1 MSDTPIDQSRPP
13 TEVRLFGDTGMPWR
27 PVSPK
32 LATARLLVLGVFL
45 VPLLLA
51 LVVLALLV
59 WTGFWVGAAL
69 VALALAA
76 GAWLIRRQVPA
87 ITWAEGAEELVVRR
101 GRMFRTLVSVPYGR
115 LQFVDVQSGPLER
128 RFDMATVELHTA
140 SPQSGGQIPGLPT
153 AEAEALRERLAARG
167 ESQRAGSVS
176 AVEPTPTPAT
186 EPAPEPEWR
195 HLHPLS
201 PLLKGGI
208 AFIAVL
214 AYVVSQQ
221 ADSFFGAQR
230 DDPTQGHLGWA
241 AIGVVVVLLGI
252 IAGAWVS
259 WRFSRFRVA
268 ASLIE
273 LRTGVLFRQHRQVRF
288 DRIQAVD
295 LGRPLLARLT
305 GLSEVVVQSAGGKD
319 SHLKLSFL
327 TDAQAQEVREQLMAL
342 AGRSDEVARGDGSS
356 RTVSPAGA
364 PGWRAEHLSD
374 EDYAD
379 LPAPPP
385 VGQPILAIP
394 NTRILQSIL
403 YSGPGLVIVL
413 ALPALV
419 LSVALGVPEMV
430 AWLGPMTLA
439 VGSSHLKRLTQEC
452 NFELLHQGDRLRIR
466 HGLTDLRT
474 TTVPLHRI
482 QAVEV
487 SQSLPWRLTG
497 WWRIQVNVAGAGAA
511 ATTSPRRC

>member
-1 MSDTPIDQSRPP
+1 
-13 TEVRLFGDTGMPWR
+13 
-27 PVSPK
+27 
-32 LATARLLVLGVFL
+32 
-45 VPLLLA
+45 
-51 LVVLALLV
+51 
-59 WTGFWVGAAL
+59 
-69 VALALAA
+69 
-76 GAWLIRRQVPA
+76 
-87 ITWAEGAEELVVRR
+87 
-101 GRMFRTLVSVPYGR
+101 
-115 LQFVDVQSGPLER
+115 
-128 RFDMATVELHTA
+128 
-140 SPQSGGQIPGLPT
+140 
-153 AEAEALRERLAARG
+153 
-167 ESQRAGSVS
+167 VS
-176 AVEPTPTPAT
+176 AAQPTPAT
-186 EPAPEPEWR
+186 EPTPEPGWR

-208 AFIAVL
+208 AFVAVL

-230 DDPTQGHLGWA
+230 DDPTDGHLGWA

-268 ASLIE
+268 GTLIE

-305 GLSEVVVQSAGGKD
+305 GLSEVVVQSAGGRD

-327 TDAQAQEVREQLMAL
+327 TDAQAQQVREQLMAL
-342 AGRSDEVARGDGSS
+342 AGRSDEVAGPAAATS
-356 RTVSPAGA
+356 RAASPGGA
-364 PGWRAEHLSD
+364 PEWGGAQLGD
-374 EDYAD
+374 DDYAD

-394 NTRILQSIL
+394 NSRILQSIL
-403 YSGPGLVIVL
+403 YSGPGLVVVL
-413 ALPALV
+413 AVPALV
-419 LSVALGVPEMV
+419 VSVALGVPEMV

-439 VGSSHLKRLTQEC
+439 VGTSHLKRLTQEC

-497 WWRIQVNVAGAGAA
+497 WWRIQVNVAGAGAGDDVTQTVLMPVGNREEALQVLTLVHPGIPRDA
-511 ATTSPRRC
+511 ALAALEGEGPAEGFVTASARARRLDPLSWRRQGYAVLPDGLVTRRGAWYRAAQFVPHARIQSLKVEQGPVQRRRGVATVRLVSTVGPVSPVVVHLDEPEAVRLLAEQVVRSSLARQRA

>member
-1 MSDTPIDQSRPP
+1 MS
-13 TEVRLFGDTGMPWR
+13 TGE
-27 PVSPK
+27 PV
-32 LATARLLVLGVFL
+32 
-45 VPLLLA
+45 
-51 LVVLALLV
+51 
-59 WTGFWVGAAL
+59 
-69 VALALAA
+69 
-76 GAWLIRRQVPA
+76 
-87 ITWAEGAEELVVRR
+87 
-101 GRMFRTLVSVPYGR
+101 
-115 LQFVDVQSGPLER
+115 GP
-128 RFDMATVELHTA
+128 
-140 SPQSGGQIPGLPT
+140 
-153 AEAEALRERLAARG
+153 
-167 ESQRAGSVS
+167 
-176 AVEPTPTPAT
+176 PTPTPPPSSEPSPAT
-186 EPAPEPEWR
+186 QASPAAQRGPEPEWR

-208 AFIAVL
+208 AVVAVL
-214 AYVVSQQ
+214 AYIVSQQ

-230 DDPTQGHLGWA
+230 DDPTNGHLGWA
-241 AIGVVVVLLGI
+241 ALAVLVVLLGI

-268 ASLIE
+268 DTLIE

-327 TDAQAQEVREQLMAL
+327 TDAQAQQVREQLMVL
-342 AGRSDEVARGDGSS
+342 AGRSDEVTPASS
-356 RTVSPAGA
+356 GAAPAWGGA
-364 PGWRAEHLSD
+364 QLTD

-385 VGQPILAIP
+385 VGQPVLAIP
-394 NTRILQSIL
+394 NSRILQSIL

-419 LSVALGVPEMV
+419 LSVELGVPEMV

-439 VGSSHLKRLTQEC
+439 VGTSHLKRLTQEC

-497 WWRIQVNVAGAGAA
+497 WWRIQVNVAGAGAGDDVTQTVLMPVGNREEALQVLTLVHPGIPRA
-511 ATTSPRRC
+511 AALAALEGEGPAAGFVTASQRAQRLDPWGWRRQGYAVLPDGLLTRRGAWYRKVQFVPHARIQSLKVEQGPVQRGRGVATVRLISTVGPVSPVVAHLDEPEAVRLLAEQVVRSSRARQRA

>member
-1 MSDTPIDQSRPP
+1 
-13 TEVRLFGDTGMPWR
+13 V
-27 PVSPK
+27 
-32 LATARLLVLGVFL
+32 
-45 VPLLLA
+45 
-51 LVVLALLV
+51 
-59 WTGFWVGAAL
+59 
-69 VALALAA
+69 
-76 GAWLIRRQVPA
+76 
-87 ITWAEGAEELVVRR
+87 
-101 GRMFRTLVSVPYGR
+101 
-115 LQFVDVQSGPLER
+115 
-128 RFDMATVELHTA
+128 
-140 SPQSGGQIPGLPT
+140 
-153 AEAEALRERLAARG
+153 
-167 ESQRAGSVS
+167 
-176 AVEPTPTPAT
+176 
-186 EPAPEPEWR
+186 
-195 HLHPLS
+195 
-201 PLLKGGI
+201 
-208 AFIAVL
+208 

-230 DDPTQGHLGWA
+230 DDPTNGHLGWA
-241 AIGVVVVLLGI
+241 AIGVVVVLIGI

-268 ASLIE
+268 DTLIE

-327 TDAQAQEVREQLMAL
+327 TDTHAQQVREQLMAL
-342 AGRSDEVARGDGSS
+342 AGRSDEATASAAPSS
-356 RTVSPAGA
+356 GGA
-364 PGWRAEHLSD
+364 AAWGGAQLTD

-379 LPAPPP
+379 LPTPPP
-385 VGQPILAIP
+385 VGRPLLAIP
-394 NTRILQSIL
+394 NARILQSIL

-413 ALPALV
+413 ALPSLV
-419 LSVALGVPEMV
+419 LSVALGVPQMV

-439 VGSSHLKRLTQEC
+439 VGTAHLKRLTQEC

-487 SQSLPWRLTG
+487 SQSLPWRLPG
-497 WWRIQVNVAGAGAA
+497 WWRIQVNVAGAAA
-511 ATTSPRRC
+511 GDHETQTVLMPVGNREEALRVLTLVHPGIPREAAVAALEGEGPAEGFLTTSPRARLFDPFSWRRQGYAVLPDGLLTRRGAWYRAAQFVPHARIQSLKVEQGPVQRRRGVATVRLVSTVGPVSPVVAHLDEPEAVRLLAEQVVRSGHARQRA

>member
-1 MSDTPIDQSRPP
+1 
-13 TEVRLFGDTGMPWR
+13 
-27 PVSPK
+27 VS
-32 LATARLLVLGVFL
+32 TA
-45 VPLLLA
+45 
-51 LVVLALLV
+51 
-59 WTGFWVGAAL
+59 
-69 VALALAA
+69 
-76 GAWLIRRQVPA
+76 
-87 ITWAEGAEELVVRR
+87 
-101 GRMFRTLVSVPYGR
+101 
-115 LQFVDVQSGPLER
+115 
-128 RFDMATVELHTA
+128 
-140 SPQSGGQIPGLPT
+140 
-153 AEAEALRERLAARG
+153 
-167 ESQRAGSVS
+167 
-176 AVEPTPTPAT
+176 EPTPTPAT
-186 EPAPEPEWR
+186 EPTPATPQPEWR

-208 AFIAVL
+208 AFVAVL
-214 AYVVSQQ
+214 AYIVSQQ

-230 DDPTQGHLGWA
+230 DDPTNGHLGWA
-241 AIGVVVVLLGI
+241 AIGVLVVLLGI

-259 WRFSRFRVA
+259 WRFSRFRVGDA
-268 ASLIE
+268 LIE

-327 TDAQAQEVREQLMAL
+327 TDAQAQQVREQLMAL
-342 AGRSDEVARGDGSS
+342 AGGSDEVVGSGAATS
-356 RTVSPAGA
+356 HTASAAGGSEWGGA
-364 PGWRAEHLSD
+364 HLTD
-374 EDYAD
+374 DDYAD
-379 LPAPPP
+379 LPVPPP

-439 VGSSHLKRLTQEC
+439 VGTSHLKRLTQEC

-487 SQSLPWRLTG
+487 SQSLPWRLPG
-497 WWRIQVNVAGAGAA
+497 WWRIQVNVAGAGAGDDVTQTVLMPVGNREEALQVLTLVHPGIPRGA
-511 ATTSPRRC
+511 ALAALEGDGPAEGFVTTSARARGLDPLSWRRQGYAVLPDGLLTRRGAWYRAAQFVPHARIQSLKVEQGPVQRRRGVATVRLMSTVGPVSPVIAHLDEPEAVRLLAEQVVRSSQARQRA

>member
-1 MSDTPIDQSRPP
+1 
-13 TEVRLFGDTGMPWR
+13 
-27 PVSPK
+27 
-32 LATARLLVLGVFL
+32 
-45 VPLLLA
+45 
-51 LVVLALLV
+51 
-59 WTGFWVGAAL
+59 
-69 VALALAA
+69 
-76 GAWLIRRQVPA
+76 
-87 ITWAEGAEELVVRR
+87 
-101 GRMFRTLVSVPYGR
+101 
-115 LQFVDVQSGPLER
+115 
-128 RFDMATVELHTA
+128 
-140 SPQSGGQIPGLPT
+140 
-153 AEAEALRERLAARG
+153 
-167 ESQRAGSVS
+167 
-176 AVEPTPTPAT
+176 
-186 EPAPEPEWR
+186 
-195 HLHPLS
+195 
-201 PLLKGGI
+201 
-208 AFIAVL
+208 VL

-221 ADSFFGAQR
+221 ADSLFGAQR

-268 ASLIE
+268 DTLIE

-327 TDAQAQEVREQLMAL
+327 TDAQAQVVREQLMAL
-342 AGRSDEVARGDGSS
+342 AGRTDGTADPVTAAAAPSRAGD
-356 RTVSPAGA
+356 PAA
-364 PGWRAEHLSD
+364 LSD
-374 EDYAD
+374 HDYAD
-379 LPAPPP
+379 VPVPAPA
-385 VGQPILAIP
+385 GERILTVP
-394 NTRILQSIL
+394 NPRILQSIL
-403 YSGPGLVIVL
+403 YSGPGVVILL
-413 ALPALV
+413 AAPALAV
-419 LSVALGVPEMV
+419 SIVLGVPEMV

-439 VGSSHLKRLTQEC
+439 IGTSHLKRLTQEC

-497 WWRIQVNVAGAGAA
+497 WWRIQVNVAGAGAGDDETQTVLMPVGNREEALKVLTLVQPGIPRA
-511 ATTSPRRC
+511 AALAALEGDGSAEGFVTASERARRLDPLSWRRLGYTVLRDGLLTRRGRWYRAAQFVPHARIQSLKLEQGPVQRSRGVATVRLLSTVGPVSPVVANLDVEQAQRLLAEQVVRSSLARQES

>member
-1 MSDTPIDQSRPP
+1 M
-13 TEVRLFGDTGMPWR
+13 
-27 PVSPK
+27 
-32 LATARLLVLGVFL
+32 
-45 VPLLLA
+45 
-51 LVVLALLV
+51 
-59 WTGFWVGAAL
+59 
-69 VALALAA
+69 
-76 GAWLIRRQVPA
+76 
-87 ITWAEGAEELVVRR
+87 
-101 GRMFRTLVSVPYGR
+101 
-115 LQFVDVQSGPLER
+115 
-128 RFDMATVELHTA
+128 
-140 SPQSGGQIPGLPT
+140 
-153 AEAEALRERLAARG
+153 
-167 ESQRAGSVS
+167 S
-176 AVEPTPTPAT
+176 AVEPTPAPAT
-186 EPAPEPEWR
+186 EPTPKPEWR

-208 AFIAVL
+208 AFVAVL
-214 AYVVSQQ
+214 AYMVSQQ
-221 ADSFFGAQR
+221 ADSLFGAQR
-230 DDPTQGHLGWA
+230 DDPTNGHLGWA
-241 AIGVVVVLLGI
+241 AIAVVVVLLGI

-268 ASLIE
+268 DTLIE

-327 TDAQAQEVREQLMAL
+327 TDAQAQHVREQLMAL
-342 AGRSDEVARGDGSS
+342 AGRSDEVTGSIAPLS
-356 RTVSPAGA
+356 GA
-364 PGWRAEHLSD
+364 ASAWGGAQLTEA
-374 EDYAD
+374 DYAD

-385 VGQPILAIP
+385 IGQPILAIP
-394 NTRILQSIL
+394 NSRILQSIL
-403 YSGPGLVIVL
+403 YSGPGFVILL
-413 ALPALV
+413 AVPALV
-419 LSVALGVPEMV
+419 VSVALGVPEMV

-439 VGSSHLKRLTQEC
+439 VGTSHLKRLTQES

-497 WWRIQVNVAGAGAA
+497 WWRIQVNVAGAGAGDDVTQTVLMPVGNREEALHVLTLVHPGIPRDA
-511 ATTSPRRC
+511 ALAALEGAGSGEGFVTASARARWLDPLGWRRQGYAVLPDGLLTRRGAWYRAAQFVPHARIQSLKVEQGPVQRGRGVATVRLVSTVGPVSPVVAHLDEPEAVRLLAEQVVRSGRARQRA

>member
-1 MSDTPIDQSRPP
+1 M
-13 TEVRLFGDTGMPWR
+13 
-27 PVSPK
+27 
-32 LATARLLVLGVFL
+32 
-45 VPLLLA
+45 
-51 LVVLALLV
+51 
-59 WTGFWVGAAL
+59 
-69 VALALAA
+69 
-76 GAWLIRRQVPA
+76 
-87 ITWAEGAEELVVRR
+87 
-101 GRMFRTLVSVPYGR
+101 
-115 LQFVDVQSGPLER
+115 
-128 RFDMATVELHTA
+128 
-140 SPQSGGQIPGLPT
+140 
-153 AEAEALRERLAARG
+153 
-167 ESQRAGSVS
+167 S
-176 AVEPTPTPAT
+176 AVDPTPGT
-186 EPAPEPEWR
+186 ERTPEPEWR

-208 AFIAVL
+208 ASVAVL
-214 AYVVSQQ
+214 AYIVSQQ
-221 ADSFFGAQR
+221 ADSFFGAKR
-230 DDPTQGHLGWA
+230 DDPTNGHLGWA
-241 AIGVVVVLLGI
+241 AIAVVVVLLAI

-268 ASLIE
+268 DTLIE

-327 TDAQAQEVREQLMAL
+327 TDSHAQQVREQLMAL
-342 AGRSDEVARGDGSS
+342 AGRSDEVVAPH
-356 RTVSPAGA
+356 VSPRGGVPEWGGA
-364 PGWRAEHLSD
+364 QLTD

-379 LPAPPP
+379 LPVPP
-385 VGQPILAIP
+385 VGEPIVAVP
-394 NTRILQSIL
+394 NWRILQSIL

-439 VGSSHLKRLTQEC
+439 VGTSHLKRLTQES

-474 TTVPLHRI
+474 TTVPVHRI

-487 SQSLPWRLTG
+487 TQSLPWRLTG
-497 WWRIQVNVAGAGAA
+497 WWRIQVNVAGAGAGDDVTQTVLMPVGNLEEALRVLTLVHPGIPRA
-511 ATTSPRRC
+511 AALAALEGESSAEGFVTSSPRARRLDPLSWRRQGYAVLPDGLLTRRGAWYRAAQFVPHARIQSLRVEQGPVQRRTGVATVRLISTVGPVSPVVAHLDEPEAVRLLAEQVVRSSRARQRA

>member
-1 MSDTPIDQSRPP
+1 
-13 TEVRLFGDTGMPWR
+13 
-27 PVSPK
+27 
-32 LATARLLVLGVFL
+32 
-45 VPLLLA
+45 
-51 LVVLALLV
+51 
-59 WTGFWVGAAL
+59 
-69 VALALAA
+69 
-76 GAWLIRRQVPA
+76 
-87 ITWAEGAEELVVRR
+87 
-101 GRMFRTLVSVPYGR
+101 
-115 LQFVDVQSGPLER
+115 
-128 RFDMATVELHTA
+128 
-140 SPQSGGQIPGLPT
+140 
-153 AEAEALRERLAARG
+153 
-167 ESQRAGSVS
+167 
-176 AVEPTPTPAT
+176 
-186 EPAPEPEWR
+186 
-195 HLHPLS
+195 
-201 PLLKGGI
+201 
-208 AFIAVL
+208 VL

-221 ADSFFGAQR
+221 ADSLFGAQR

-268 ASLIE
+268 DTLIE

-327 TDAQAQEVREQLMAL
+327 TDAQAQVVREQLMAL
-342 AGRSDEVARGDGSS
+342 AGRTDGTADAVTAAAAPSRAGD
-356 RTVSPAGA
+356 PAA
-364 PGWRAEHLSD
+364 LSD
-374 EDYAD
+374 HDYAD
-379 LPAPPP
+379 VPVPAPA
-385 VGQPILAIP
+385 GERILTVP
-394 NTRILQSIL
+394 NPRILQSIL
-403 YSGPGLVIVL
+403 YSGPGVVILL
-413 ALPALV
+413 AAPALAV
-419 LSVALGVPEMV
+419 SIVLGVPEMV

-439 VGSSHLKRLTQEC
+439 IGTSHLKRLTQEC

-497 WWRIQVNVAGAGAA
+497 WWRIQVNVAGAGAGDDETQTVLMPVGNREEALKVLTLVQPGIPRA
-511 ATTSPRRC
+511 AALAALEGDGSAEGFVTASERARRLDPLSWRRLGYTVLRDGLLTRRGRWYRAAQFVPHARIQSLKLEQGPVQRSRGVATVRLLSTVGPVSPVVAHLDVEQAQRLLAEQVVRSSLARQES